1 MRTLLTFGLTL
12 LSMATWACD
21 VCQKQQPKVLKGISH
36 GTGPQSDWD
45 MPIIWASALIVLVT
59 FALALKFLVKPNER
73 NADHIKR
80 TILNGPYHG

>member
-1 MRTLLTFGLTL
+1 
-12 LSMATWACD
+12 MATWACD

-80 TILNGPYHG
+80 TILNEPDHG